1 MAGLGFTAAEN
12 FSPKSEEVV
21 EEDPGPSRTTV
32 THEYDYEDDYEDE
45 I

>member
-1 MAGLGFTAAEN
+1 MNVAEGGTTRN
-12 FSPKSEEVV
+12 GPTQDEEVV

-32 THEYDYEDDYEDE
+32 THEYDYDDDYEDE